1 MEESYTFVAT
11 CLFGLER
18 LVREEIESLGYRH
31 LSTMDGRVEFSGDLS
46 AIARCSL
53 WLRCAERLY
62 LSLGSFPARSFTELF
77 DGTETLPW
85 ERWIGKNDA
94 FPVKGHSVKSR
105 LASVP
110 DCQSIIKKAVVR
122 RLSRTYG
129 ISWFPEEGTRF
140 QIVFFLLNDTVT
152 LMIDTSGIP
161 LHKRGYRPAA
171 GIAPLRE
178 TLACAMVKLSR
189 PREDVLLWDPFCGSG
204 TIPVEAALLMTQTAP
219 GLLRSFAAE
228 DYPWIP
234 GSVWQDARAEA
245 RDIACPDTSF
255 EAYASDIDGEMVR
268 IAEENI
274 RRAGMQNHVRTFRRD
289 ALSIETGGRRG
300 TIVCNPPYGE
310 RMMTPEEV
318 RSLYRKMGAHFLSLD
333 RWQIYVISSDETF
346 EKDFGRK
353 ADKVRKLYNGMIP
366 CGFFQYF
373 KRPSGTFM
381 KQDDAEDSARE
392 RQTS

>member
-1 MEESYTFVAT
+1 MEETYTFVAT

-18 LVREEIESLGYRH
+18 FVREEIEALGYRH
-31 LSTMDGRVEFSGDLS
+31 LSTLDGRVVFSGDLS
-46 AIARCSL
+46 AIPRCSL

-77 DGTETLPW
+77 DGTAALPW
-85 ERWIGKNDA
+85 ERWIGREDA

-110 DCQSIIKKAVVR
+110 DCQSIIKKAVVK
-122 RLSRTYG
+122 RLSGTYG
-129 ISWFPEEGTRF
+129 IPWLPEEGIRY
-140 QIVFFLLNDTVT
+140 QIVFFLLGDTAT
-152 LMIDTSGIP
+152 LMIDLSGVP

-171 GIAPLRE
+171 GIAPLRQ
-178 TLACAMVKLSR
+178 TLACALVKLSR

-204 TIPVEAALLMTQTAP
+204 TIPLEAALLMTNTAP
-219 GLLRSFAAE
+219 GLFRSFAAE
-228 DYPWIP
+228 EYPGIP
-234 GSVWQDARAEA
+234 ESLWKKAREEA
-245 RDIACPDTSF
+245 RDLVRPDTPF

-268 IAEENI
+268 VAEENLH
-274 RRAGMQNHVRTFRRD
+274 RAGMERHVRVFRQD
-289 ALSIETGGRRG
+289 ALTIETGGRRG

-318 RSLYRKMGAHFLSLD
+318 RELYRKTGDHFFSLD

-373 KRPSGTFM
+373 KRPPRA
-381 KQDDAEDSARE
+381 DAEAAGAAE
-392 RQTS
+392 RSEHGS